1 MHTDSRK
8 RQFFMNRYTKECF
21 AVSRYMEPA
30 NEAPK
35 KAKENRP
42 PLRRAQHG
50 SPPRFGFFANSGG
63 RKVSPERRAQINK
76 LLRKRHEQ
84 QMRAGAV

>member
-1 MHTDSRK
+1 
-8 RQFFMNRYTKECF
+8 
-21 AVSRYMEPA
+21 MEPA
-30 NEAPK
+30 KEAPK
-35 KAKENRP
+35 KAKESRP
-42 PLRRAQHG
+42 PLRRAHHG

-63 RKVSPERRAQINK
+63 RKVSPERRAQIYAINK